1 LLAAHRLMQMSA
13 DRAGLVLCGD
23 LRASLRGL
31 LLVRPDTRAVLDEMV
46 QRDVVSVLL
55 DDSAQTD
62 PAMRADLTVR
72 VAALFD
78 FYVSEEYVALRRA
91 LCD

>member
-1 LLAAHRLMQMSA
+1 LT
-13 DRAGLVLCGD
+13 CGD
-23 LRASLRGL
+23 LDDDRFDDEIGELPGG
-31 LLVRPDTRAVLDEMV
+31 VDEMV